1 MSVIVTEANAPER
14 LGAIAT
20 IIEDDCDTKEL
31 ELILADAGSSGSNFA
46 LAVMAA
52 CGAVVQRLK

>member
-20 IIEDDCDTKEL
+20 MLEDDCDTKEL
-31 ELILADAGSSGSNFA
+31 ELIWADSGSEVLNVKN
-46 LAVMAA
+46 L
-52 CGAVVQRLK
+52 R